1 MADRRNNRRKR
12 TSERREVARVGPR
25 DQMIEVG
32 ILGATG
38 MVGQQFVALLGD
50 HPWFRVKWL
59 GASHR
64 SEGKAYR
71 DAASWRL
78 SAPLPDDVAMLDV
91 EAATPGRAPKLVFSG
106 LDSSVA
112 GEIEG
117 AFAKAGHFIISNSK
131 NYRMEADVP
140 LLIPE
145 INADHLALI
154 DQQAAR
160 GWKGR
165 IVTNPNCSTVVLSMA
180 LAPLRQF
187 GLKTVMITTLQAI
200 SGAGYP
206 GVPSWDIL
214 GNVIPFI
221 DGEEHKIE
229 TETKKILG
237 CFGDKK
243 VDPHPVTVSASTT
256 RVAVQ
261 NGHTES
267 ISVGFENRPSE
278 QAVIKAFNSFRG
290 KPQQMELPSA
300 PAQPLVYLTERNR
313 PQPALDVDRDG
324 GMTVTVGRLRPCS
337 VLDYKFIALGHNTIR
352 GAAGA
357 AILNAELMHREG
369 LL

>member
-1 MADRRNNRRKR
+1 
-12 TSERREVARVGPR
+12 
-25 DQMIEVG
+25 MIPVG

-38 MVGQQFVALLGD
+38 MVGQQFIALLAA
-50 HPWFRVKWL
+50 HPWFKVEWL
-59 GASHR
+59 GASQR
-64 SEGKAYR
+64 SEGKAFR
-71 DAASWRL
+71 DAAAWRL
-78 SAPLPDDVAMLDV
+78 SDRLPEDVARRTVD
-91 EAATPGRAPKLVFSG
+91 AATPGRAPKLVFSG

-117 AFAKAGHFIISNSK
+117 AFAQAGHIIVSNSR
-131 NYRMEADVP
+131 NYRMEPAVP

-145 INADHLALI
+145 INADHLALL
-154 DQQAAR
+154 DLQAAAC

-165 IVTNPNCSTVVLSMA
+165 IITNPNCSTVVLATA

-187 GLKTVMITTLQAI
+187 GLKTTMITTLQAI

-214 GNVIPFI
+214 GNVIPHI
-221 DGEEHKIE
+221 GGEEEKIE
-229 TETKKILG
+229 TETRKILG
-237 CFGDKK
+237 TLSKGG
-243 VDPHPVTVSASTT
+243 VELHPVTVSATTT

-267 ISVGFENRPSE
+267 ISVGLEQRPTPE
-278 QAVIKAFNSFRG
+278 EVIEAWTSFRG
-290 KPQQMELPSA
+290 RPQALELPSA
-300 PAQPLVYLTERNR
+300 PPQPIVYLREANR
-313 PQPALDVDRDG
+313 PQPILDVNRDG
-324 GMTVTVGRLRPCS
+324 GMTVTIGRLRPCP
-337 VLDYKFIALGHNTIR
+337 LFDYKFVALGHNTIR